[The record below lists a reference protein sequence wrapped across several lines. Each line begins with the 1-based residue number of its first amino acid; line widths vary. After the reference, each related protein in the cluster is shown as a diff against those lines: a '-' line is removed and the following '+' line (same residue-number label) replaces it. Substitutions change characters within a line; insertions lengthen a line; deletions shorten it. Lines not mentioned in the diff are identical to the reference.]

1 MDQVII
7 LLPKSMEAR
16 GIGIEPGK
24 SPNINNMYRRF
35 KFQVSSPRFFAAY
48 IGCVY
53 YSPYKPQV
61 HLFKVKSY
69 KRPHPYPVNLE
80 VS

>member
-35 KFQVSSPRFFAAY
+35 KFQVSPPRFFAAY

-53 YSPYKPQV
+53 YSPYKLQV
-61 HLFKVKSY
+61 YGSISKLYAKYF
-69 KRPHPYPVNLE
+69 
-80 VS
+80 